1 MENKEK
7 EKTKKDI
14 LPKSTAFE
22 ESILLHWQ
30 YQVRVNGSCNAKQQ
44 KRGRDFHKSSNNYL
58 ANVGKQVL
66 SHMDYKNSLNI
77 RNLEM
82 QECPSQSRLH
92 SVSNASSNT
101 PDNLS
106 GKSINNSVITFG
118 FQGLI

>member
-7 EKTKKDI
+7 EKTKKDT

-22 ESILLHWQ
+22 QSILSHWKN
-30 YQVRVNGSCNAKQQ
+30 QVRVNGGCNAKQK
-44 KRGRDFHKSSNNYL
+44 KRGRDFHKSSNSRF
-58 ANVGKQVL
+58 ATVGEHII

-82 QECPSQSRLH
+82 QEYPSQSRLY